1 MVGEHFAH
9 TTEDKFRINNMSFL
23 RIYLLLFLIAT
34 SLLITIPSLAKT
46 AGSSGG
52 SYSVKG
58 HVKKDG
64 TYVQPHR
71 ATNPNNT
78 QRDNWSSKPNV
89 NPNTGRPGNKEA
101 EK

>member
-1 MVGEHFAH
+1 MF
-9 TTEDKFRINNMSFL
+9 TKR
-23 RIYLLLFLIAT
+23 LIAGMVIAIG
-34 SLLITIPSLAKT
+34 LISAPAFAKKT
-46 AGSSGG
+46 GSAGG
-52 SYSVKG
+52 SHFVKG

-89 NPNTGRPGNKEA
+89 NPYTGKPGTKES

>member
-1 MVGEHFAH
+1 MY
-9 TTEDKFRINNMSFL
+9 K
-23 RIYLLLFLIAT
+23 LLAAMFTALGLIAT
-34 SLLITIPSLAKT
+34 PAFAKKQ
-46 AGSSGG
+46 SSGG
-52 SYSVKG
+52 GSHSVKG
-58 HVKKDG
+58 HVKKNG

-89 NPNTGRPGNKEA
+89 NPNTGKPGTKEV

>member
-1 MVGEHFAH
+1 M
-9 TTEDKFRINNMSFL
+9 TN
-23 RIYLLLFLIAT
+23 
-34 SLLITIPSLAKT
+34 KT
-46 AGSSGG
+46 AKSICYMSTMLVCLLVTQPMVAESKTNSNSSGG
-52 SYSVKG
+52 SHAVRG

-71 ATNPNNT
+71 ATNPNQT

-89 NPNTGRPGNKEA
+89 NPYTGKPGTKDA

>member
-1 MVGEHFAH
+1 MNNSFITFA
-9 TTEDKFRINNMSFL
+9 I
-23 RIYLLLFLIAT
+23 
-34 SLLITIPSLAKT
+34 SLVLVIVPLAASAKK
-46 AGSSGG
+46 APNSSGE
-52 SYSVKG
+52 SHAVRG

-71 ATNPNNT
+71 ATNPNQT

-89 NPNTGRPGNKEA
+89 NPYTGKPGTKEA

>member
-1 MVGEHFAH
+1 M
-9 TTEDKFRINNMSFL
+9 TN
-23 RIYLLLFLIAT
+23 
-34 SLLITIPSLAKT
+34 KT
-46 AGSSGG
+46 AKSISYMSTMLVCLLVTQPMVSESKTNSNSSGG
-52 SYSVKG
+52 SHAVRG

-71 ATNPNNT
+71 ATNPNQT

-89 NPNTGRPGNKEA
+89 NPYTGKPGTKDA

>member
-1 MVGEHFAH
+1 M
-9 TTEDKFRINNMSFL
+9 KN
-23 RIYLLLFLIAT
+23 LLLAIGLVLGLSNSPVF
-34 SLLITIPSLAKT
+34 AKKQ
-46 AGSSGG
+46 SSGG
-52 SYSVKG
+52 GSHSVKG

-71 ATNPNNT
+71 ATNPNHT

-89 NPNTGRPGNKEA
+89 NPNTGKPGTKEA